1 MNNLICLIICF
12 LTGVLIYQLIKS
24 YCGCNRV
31 IEGQGCND
39 HSNDEQ
45 QCKDKVDCTWLFG
58 RCISVDEEIDRFE
71 ASTKSIVLVNFFYEK
86 QDNTGYGLVKY
97 IIEKSKRLIDP
108 IKLPN
113 LNSLKTIVDIRDN
126 ASFTKY
132 NNIIENANLTASSI
146 SRSSSSDN
154 IFDVLE
160 PLHGMSTHIDIIKT
174 LYYFIFVYKSYNRD
188 DDDVDFFPD
197 IIPYENIYINVVEYD
212 NCKKQIKN
220 IILDP
225 RIIPLINSYYSQ
237 MALTTDNF
245 SPERLNSNQRNE
257 FFIIYVL
264 IDTIYIIF
272 HKYYNTLN
280 NAIITHLNNIN
291 ENYNTLH
298 DERLNN
304 LVSEEDRVLFDN
316 MFGRNIDSTTR
327 DLTTIAFNPVIAIN
341 PEVSQMRSNMFPNQI
356 EPETPIGTPIRVVGS
371 DAPELMTQMFSQNPA
386 ALLPTNINES
396 VLITSG
402 DDFRHLK
409 TISKN
414 IDSLDDENIR
424 IIRSVPEL
432 ENQTRQAE
440 MFTSLRQPLHNV
452 STSSDNTPQIM
463 SMQGC
468 PIIPLRLNH

>member
-1 MNNLICLIICF
+1 MNKLICLIICF
-12 LTGVLIYQLIKS
+12 LTGVLIYQLLKS

-31 IEGQGCND
+31 IEGQGCNVYL
-39 HSNDEQ
+39 NDER
-45 QCKDKVDCTWLFG
+45 QCNDDPDCTWFNETC
-58 RCISVDEEIDRFE
+58 RSADEVIDTFE
-71 ASTKSIVLVNFFYEK
+71 ASTKSIVLVNFFDEK
-86 QDNTGYGLVKY
+86 QDKTGYGLVKY

-108 IKLPN
+108 FNLPN

-126 ASFTKY
+126 ASFTNY

-146 SRSSSSDN
+146 SRSSSSGN
-154 IFDVLE
+154 LFDVLE

-174 LYYFIFVYKSYNRD
+174 LYYFIFVYKSNNRD
-188 DDDVDFFPD
+188 DDDFFPD
-197 IIPYENIYINVVEYD
+197 IIPYENIDINVVEYD

-220 IILDP
+220 IILDS

-245 SPERLNSNQRNE
+245 SPERRNSDQRNE

-280 NAIITHLNNIN
+280 NDIITHLNNIN

-298 DERLNN
+298 AERLDN
-304 LVSEEDRVLFDN
+304 LASEEEQVLFDN

-341 PEVSQMRSNMFPNQI
+341 PETSQQRSDMFNPNQN
-356 EPETPIGTPIRVVGS
+356 EPTTPIVGASS
-371 DAPELMTQMFSQNPA
+371 DAPVQMTQMFSQNPA

-396 VLITSG
+396 LLITSNE
-402 DDFRHLK
+402 DLVEL
-409 TISKN
+409 TNISRSV
-414 IDSLDDENIR
+414 DSLDDENIR
-424 IIRSVPEL
+424 IIRSVPYL
-432 ENQTRQAE
+432 EAQTRSAE
-440 MFTSLRQPLHNV
+440 MFSSLRQPLHTI
-452 STSSDNTPQIM
+452 STSTDYPSQIM

-468 PIIPLRLNH
+468 PIIPLRLNQ